1 MVNLNLSDLQ
11 EKEVIDIS
19 SGKRIGSI
27 IDIIINM
34 TGNISKLVLEDRKT
48 PRKLFSNNKEDI
60 YLDWKQIIKIGDDII
75 LVDSK
80 NDLDYYS

>member
-1 MVNLNLSDLQ
+1 MNLSDLQ

-19 SGKRIGSI
+19 SGKRIGTI
-27 IDIIINM
+27 IDVTISM
-34 TGNISKLVLEDRKT
+34 TGNVSKLVLEDKKT

-75 LVDSK
+75 LVDSQNK
-80 NDLDYYS
+80 LDYYS

>member
-1 MVNLNLSDLQ
+1 MNLSDLQ

-19 SGKRIGSI
+19 TGKRIGAI
-27 IDIIINM
+27 IDIIISM
-34 TGNISKLVLEDRKT
+34 TGSISKLVLEDRRSS
-48 PRKLFSNNKEDI
+48 RKLFSKNQDDI

-80 NDLDYYS
+80 NDLEYYS

>member
-1 MVNLNLSDLQ
+1 MNLSDLQ

-19 SGKRIGSI
+19 TGKRIGTI
-27 IDIIINM
+27 IDIIISM
-34 TGNISKLVLEDRKT
+34 TGNISKLVLEERKNS
-48 PRKLFSNNKEDI
+48 RKLFSKTQEDI

-80 NDLDYYS
+80 DNLNYYS

>member
-1 MVNLNLSDLQ
+1 MNLSDLQ

-19 SGKRIGSI
+19 TGKRIGTI
-27 IDIIINM
+27 IDIVISM
-34 TGNISKLVLEDRKT
+34 AGNISKLVLEDRKNT
-48 PRKLFSNNKEDI
+48 RKLFSKTQEDI

-80 NDLDYYS
+80 NDLEYYS

>member
-1 MVNLNLSDLQ
+1 MNLSDLQ

-19 SGKRIGSI
+19 TGKRIGSI
-27 IDIIINM
+27 IDVTFTM
-34 TGNISKLVLEDRKT
+34 TGNISKLILEDRKVS
-48 PRKLFSNNKEDI
+48 RKLFGNTKEDI

-80 NDLDYYS
+80 ENREFYH

>member
-1 MVNLNLSDLQ
+1 MVHLNLSDLQ

-19 SGKRIGSI
+19 SGKRIGAI
-27 IDIIINM
+27 IDIIISV
-34 TGNISKLVLEDRKT
+34 TGNVTKLVLEDRRA

-75 LVDSK
+75 LVDSQ